1 MTYEIFDL
9 MSILTATVYKYGNYS
24 FKKSSVMANTTNNE
38 KENYSTITPTMT
50 VLLSAQ
56 VNVGEV
62 FSPFYY
68 SESAFA

>member
-1 MTYEIFDL
+1 
-9 MSILTATVYKYGNYS
+9 
-24 FKKSSVMANTTNNE
+24 MANTTNNE

-68 SESAFA
+68 SESAFAWDRQTRMSADICWKITVLQRYP